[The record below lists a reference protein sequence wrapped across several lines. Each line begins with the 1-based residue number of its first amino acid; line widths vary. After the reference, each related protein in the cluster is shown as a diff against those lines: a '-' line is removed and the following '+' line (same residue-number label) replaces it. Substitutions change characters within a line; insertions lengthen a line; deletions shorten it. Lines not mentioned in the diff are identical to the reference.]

1 MRLKVSSVKQWP
13 FCIGPHV
20 LNLLRTGSQTALRY
34 REPGS
39 KITYQ
44 NYEISTSISHSSMAF
59 LDSLE
64 LRKSFMDY
72 HGIRQIFT
80 SFMDHS
86 ADKKSRK
93 SYGIPALNVP
103 GSYIEFCKNENMPWN
118 YWQAHS
124 QGVPWSLINIMKL
137 CWKLKHINGRHLTSV
152 EFCGVLLSF
161 GDLDIFRIEVSNYKP
176 VLIFWILNKQW
187 IRRRNYFLIII
198 THGLHRRRR
207 VCCRPLRPSVR
218 PSIPPERRYRSNYL
232 RSSVISLK
240 FGGMMHSSLFCHAR
254 PIFAFHVFDQVW
266 GTTI

>member
-1 MRLKVSSVKQWP
+1 MKYQHQYCTVPWHFLIPWNSEKVSWTTTEFDRS
-13 FCIGPHV
+13 
-20 LNLLRTGSQTALRY
+20 LLVSWTIAL
-34 REPGS
+34 
-39 KITYQ
+39 I
-44 NYEISTSISHSSMAF
+44 
-59 LDSLE
+59 
-64 LRKSFMDY
+64 
-72 HGIRQIFT
+72 
-80 SFMDHS
+80 
-86 ADKKSRK
+86 KKLRK

-232 RSSVISLK
+232 RSSVIGLK

-254 PIFAFHVFDQVW
+254 PIFAFHGSRNVPW
-266 GTTI
+266 